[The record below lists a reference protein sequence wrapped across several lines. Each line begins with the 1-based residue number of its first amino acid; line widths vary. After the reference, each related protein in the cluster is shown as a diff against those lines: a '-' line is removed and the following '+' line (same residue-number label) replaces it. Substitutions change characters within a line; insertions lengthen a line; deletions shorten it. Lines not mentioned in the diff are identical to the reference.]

1 MIVSH
6 RCSLNVDDSAEFLDA
21 IEEQISLLDGILI
34 LLVLA
39 VGAIGLHDAV
49 DFVDLRVESARGDES
64 VKIGC
69 KIKGNYYNFL

>member
-6 RCSLNVDDSAEFLDA
+6 RCSLNVDDAAEFLDA
-21 IEEQISLLDGILI
+21 IEKQISLLDGILI

-49 DFVDLRVESARGDES
+49 DFVDLRVESAGGDES
-64 VKIGC
+64 VKTGS